1 MRKMT
6 PDWLLNTTWFV
17 AGIAAT
23 GAFFYFLSEKN
34 VYGTLWSGYVAVVV
48 ALLAIVLHIRNDFIR
63 RENTT
68 SPTPQSGGAESF
80 SVPATGS
87 GSLTPPASSPPPK
100 STEFLALPNN
110 RQGQKAIIS
119 QTMVDSPGGIQV
131 GGDLTV
137 ASDKRIIQSLVLE
150 VKVNQQ
156 TSSKPLTEPATSVGL
171 QSAVA
176 FFTAT
181 GQRIRFVTDFKL
193 VDQQVSVDTRRVT
206 FVYTPET
213 PGEILGKD
221 IEFLTQIDKFVVN
234 YSEIFQTIGF
244 AGGGAAISVD
254 LFLRLNGVE
263 VIAEQ
268 GGVERTGVL
277 ARGQASFNVAQLFQ
291 KVPAAYGRAVSST
304 K

>member
-1 MRKMT
+1 MILRSICGKRT
-6 PDWLLNTTWFV
+6 LTRQIRWFFGGWFRV
-17 AGIAAT
+17 
-23 GAFFYFLSEKN
+23 
-34 VYGTLWSGYVAVVV
+34 
-48 ALLAIVLHIRNDFIR
+48 
-63 RENTT
+63 
-68 SPTPQSGGAESF
+68 TPQSGGAESF
-80 SVPATGS
+80 SGPATGS